1 MGFNYIL
8 EHEWCLFRDFGLALN
23 AFYVSIGNKRIFA
36 VASRTRVDHE
46 EVFLYQHN
54 YSQSQMGYF

>member
-23 AFYVSIGNKRIFA
+23 AIYVSIGNKRIFA
-36 VASRTRVDHE
+36 VESRTSGSSRSVP
-46 EVFLYQHN
+46 LST